1 MDKNKENKIRGK
13 IAEYIIEMT
22 KKYEKLSR
30 ADLAINPFLAGTL
43 KLESEEDIL
52 KFFITQRLQR
62 GIVTS
67 FGSLLQEIAK
77 ILDSEANKEDIDLVI
92 KKDNKVHYVQLKSGP
107 EGFTRPALRKTRG
120 AFNKLKAEDP
130 TCVTTIAFCYGIKS
144 QLSKIW
150 GKELYESADIVLV
163 GKEFWDYFFGEG
175 FYEKLTDIFKTIKI
189 DERQANIKRKSF
201 DDILETVYNR
211 MLGEK
216 AKKIGVI

>member
-1 MDKNKENKIRGK
+1 MDKNKEHKIREK
-13 IAEYIIEMT
+13 IAEYIIKMT
-22 KKYEKLSR
+22 QKYEKLNR
-30 ADLAINPFLAGTL
+30 DDLAINPFLAGTL

-107 EGFTRPALRKTRG
+107 EGFTRPALRKTKG
-120 AFNKLKAEDP
+120 AFNKLKAEDSA
-130 TCVTTIAFCYGIKS
+130 CVTTIAFCYGIRS

-175 FYEKLTDIFKTIKI
+175 FYEKLVDIFKSVEIN
-189 DERQANIKRKSF
+189 EEQVSFRRKSF
-201 DDILETVYNR
+201 DDILKTVYAR
-211 MLGEK
+211 MLG
-216 AKKIGVI
+216 KKTKE

>member
-1 MDKNKENKIRGK
+1 MDKNKEKKIREK

-22 KKYEKLSR
+22 KKYEKLNR
-30 ADLAINPFLAGTL
+30 KDLAINPFLAGAL
-43 KLESEEDIL
+43 KLENEEDIL

-77 ILDSEANKEDIDLVI
+77 ILDSEANKEDIDLLI

-107 EGFTRPALRKTRG
+107 EGFTRPALRKTKG
-120 AFNKLKAEDP
+120 AFNKLKTENPA
-130 TCVTTIAFCYGIKS
+130 CVTTIAFCYGIKS

-175 FYEKLTDIFKTIKI
+175 FYEELIDIFKSIEI
-189 DERQANIKRKSF
+189 DEEQTSIKRKSF
-201 DDILETVYNR
+201 DDILETVYDR
-211 MLGEK
+211 MLREK
-216 AKKIGVI
+216 AKK